1 MQQLS
6 NSATS
11 TLDCRCRKAV
21 YWRHK

>member
-6 NSATS
+6 NSAIS